1 MTPLVDL
8 RDQGW
13 WTPADAA
20 ELDLL
25 VHELVRAAFVH
36 RVSCSTCRADRW
48 CPLLSEAVRHV
59 LEWRDGRV
67 LRSKAAWL
75 RELQATLEAAA

>member
-1 MTPLVDL
+1 MALSEL
-8 RDQGW
+8 RDQPW
-13 WTPADAA
+13 WTAADEA

-25 VHELVRAAFVH
+25 VHELVRVGFVH
-36 RVSCSTCRADRW
+36 RARCTVCSGGRW
-48 CPLLSEAVRHV
+48 CSAMHDALDAL

-75 RELQATLEAAA
+75 RSRGSEAA

>member
-1 MTPLVDL
+1 VNLAA
-8 RDQGW
+8 QEW
-13 WTPADAA
+13 WTEADAA

-25 VHELVRAAFVH
+25 VHELVRVAWTHPDHVPP
-36 RVSCSTCRADRW
+36 R
-48 CPLLSEAVRHV
+48 EAVEAV

-75 RELQATLEAAA
+75 RIRQQAKEDLAA